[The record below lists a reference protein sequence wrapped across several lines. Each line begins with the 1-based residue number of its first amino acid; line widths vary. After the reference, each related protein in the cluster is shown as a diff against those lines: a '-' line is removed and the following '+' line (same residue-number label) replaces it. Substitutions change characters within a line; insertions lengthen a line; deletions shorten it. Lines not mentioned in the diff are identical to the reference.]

1 MYVNEFILYIDNSK
15 IRHDTAHSNNDRE
28 ITTVTL
34 IEPCRDAI
42 EEVYISMPVR
52 KIDDHYMSIILRN
65 TLHLEIGLDYRSLES
80 RTMDD
85 FMSLARQLKN
95 AGIRTTV
102 HAPFNEL
109 FLGAPDRIIRQAAI
123 ERMDYAFSVAEL
135 FSPRAIVVH
144 LNFEERRFRYLYDE
158 WMNNIIPNLKRY
170 ADRCGEMGAVLS
182 LENVYEEV
190 PDAVVDVFSRL
201 KGYPAQLCLDVG
213 HVSAFSDAS
222 LPAWFEAAGH
232 CIGHFHLHD
241 NDGTGDQHRPIGS
254 GTIDFGLVGNFI
266 ASMKSRPLITLEPHR
281 EEDIW
286 KTLKGFSSTGLFEI
300 IKGKNT
306 SSR

>member
-1 MYVNEFILYIDNSK
+1 MTHKQPDLEV
-15 IRHDTAHSNNDRE
+15 
-28 ITTVTL
+28 
-34 IEPCRDAI
+34 I

-52 KIDDHYMSIILRN
+52 KIDDHYMSIIQKNKLN
-65 TLHLEIGLDYRSLES
+65 LEIGLDYQSLES
-80 RTMDD
+80 RTPKD
-85 FMSLARQLKN
+85 FESLARQLN
-95 AGIRTTV
+95 EAGIRTTV

-109 FLGAPDRIIRQAAI
+109 FLGAPDRLIRQAAI
-123 ERMDYAFSVAEL
+123 ERMDYAFNVAEL
-135 FSPRAIVVH
+135 FSPKAIVVH

-158 WMNNIIPNLKRY
+158 WMGNIIPHLKRY

-190 PDAVVDVFSRL
+190 PDVVGDIFSRL

-213 HVSAFSDAS
+213 HVSAFSDTS
-222 LPAWFEAAGH
+222 LTAWLEAAGP

-241 NDGTGDQHRPIGS
+241 NDGAGDQHRPIGS
-254 GTIDFGLVGNFI
+254 GIIDFDLVGNFI
-266 ASMKSRPLITLEPHR
+266 ASMKTRPLITLEPHK

-286 KTLKGFSSTGLFEI
+286 KTLKGFSSTGLLEI
-300 IKGKNT
+300 IQEKNK